1 MSTVDQYVALSRR
14 AVVTT
19 FRQPTAILP
28 AMTFPLLFMA
38 LSSAA
43 FERSTSLPGFPA
55 VDSFLQFLVAT
66 SIVQGTLFGS
76 VAAGTAMATDIENGF
91 FERLIATPSS
101 RTSILAGRVMGAAVL
116 AFVQAWVFMGVATV
130 FGLTV
135 ESGVAGMFLIAFA
148 AAVLGAGVGA
158 IAMSFALRTGSAE
171 AVQGS
176 FPLLFAG
183 LFLSGAFF
191 PRDLMG
197 GWFKTVA
204 GFNPFTYLIE
214 GLRSLVIEGL
224 GFAEFATAFGVA
236 GGIFLAGMLLS
247 SAALRRR
254 LAVAA

>member
-1 MSTVDQYVALSRR
+1 VSTLDQYVALSRR

-43 FERSTSLPGFPA
+43 FERSTNLPGFPE

-91 FERLIATPSS
+91 FERLLAAPSS
-101 RTSILAGRVMGAAVL
+101 RSSILVGRVAGAAVL
-116 AFVQAWVFMGVATV
+116 AFVQAWVFIAVATI

-135 ESGVAGMFLIAFA
+135 ESGVIGMVLISLA
-148 AAVLGAGVGA
+148 AAMLGAGVGA

-191 PRDLMG
+191 PRDLMT

-204 GFNPFTYLIE
+204 GYNPFTYLIE
-214 GLRSLVIEGL
+214 SLRALVIEGL
-224 GFAEFATAFGVA
+224 DGGDFLVAAGVA
-236 GGIFLAGMLLS
+236 GAIFAAGILLS
-247 SAALRRR
+247 NAALRRR
-254 LAVAA
+254 LAVSN

>member
-1 MSTVDQYVALSRR
+1 MTALDQFFALSRR
-14 AVVTT
+14 AIVTT

-38 LSSAA
+38 LTSAA
-43 FERSTSLPGFPA
+43 LDRSTNLPGFPQ
-55 VDSFLQFLVAT
+55 VESFLQFLVAT
-66 SIVQGTLFGS
+66 TIVQGTLFGS

-91 FERLIATPSS
+91 FERLIAAPSS
-101 RTSILAGRVMGAAVL
+101 RTSILAGRVMGAATL
-116 AFVQAWVFMGVATV
+116 AFVQAWLFMGVALL

-135 ESGVAGMFLIAFA
+135 ESGFAGMLLIATA
-148 AAVLGAGVGA
+148 AGVLGAGVGA

-191 PRDLMG
+191 PRDLMD
-197 GWFKTVA
+197 GWFKVVA
-204 GFNPFTYLIE
+204 GYNPFTYLIE
-214 GLRSLVIEGL
+214 GLRTLVIDGL
-224 GFAEFATAFGVA
+224 DAAHFATAL
-236 GGIFLAGMLLS
+236 GIAAAFFAAGMLLS
-247 SAALRRR
+247 GAALRRR

>member
-1 MSTVDQYVALSRR
+1 MSALDQYLALSRR
-14 AVVTT
+14 AIVNT

-43 FERSTSLPGFPA
+43 FERSTNLPGFPP

-66 SIVQGTLFGS
+66 TIVQGTLFGS

-91 FERLIATPSS
+91 FERLVAAPSA
-101 RTSILAGRVMGAAVL
+101 RASILAGRVMGAAVL
-116 AFVQAWVFMGVATV
+116 AFLQAWAFMGVAML

-135 ESGVAGMFLIAFA
+135 ESGLAGMVLISVA

-158 IAMSFALRTGSAE
+158 VAMSFALRTGSAE

-191 PRDLMG
+191 PRDLMD
-197 GWFKTVA
+197 GWFQTVA
-204 GFNPFTYLIE
+204 GYNPFTYLIE
-214 GLRSLVIEGL
+214 GLRTLVIDGL
-224 GFAEFATAFGVA
+224 DAGQFATAIGVA
-236 GGIFLAGMLLS
+236 GAIFAGGMLLS

-254 LAVAA
+254 LAVTA

>member
-1 MSTVDQYVALSRR
+1 MRLS
-14 AVVTT
+14 ATK
-19 FRQPTAILP
+19 
-28 AMTFPLLFMA
+28 
-38 LSSAA
+38 
-43 FERSTSLPGFPA
+43 FERSTRLPGFPE
-55 VDSFLQFLVAT
+55 VDSFLQFLIAT

-91 FERLIATPSS
+91 FERLLAAPSS
-101 RTSILAGRVMGAAVL
+101 RASILVGRVMGAAVL
-116 AFVQAWVFMGVATV
+116 AFVQAWVFMGVAML

-135 ESGVAGMFLIAFA
+135 ESGLVGMLLVALS

-191 PRDLMG
+191 PRALMD

-204 GFNPFTYLIE
+204 GYNPFTYLIE
-214 GLRSLVIEGL
+214 GLRALVIDGL
-224 GFAEFATAFGVA
+224 DLGDFATAIGVA
-236 GGIFLAGMLLS
+236 AAIFVVGMLLS
-247 SAALRRR
+247 NGALRRR

>member
-1 MSTVDQYVALSRR
+1 MKAWDQFLALSRR

-43 FERSTSLPGFPA
+43 FERSTNLPGFPE

-91 FERLIATPSS
+91 FERLIAAPSS
-101 RTSILAGRVMGAAVL
+101 RASILAGRVMGAAVL
-116 AFVQAWVFMGVATV
+116 AFLQAWVFMGVAMI
-130 FGLTV
+130 FGLSV
-135 ESGVAGMFLIAFA
+135 ESGLFGMLLIAMSA
-148 AAVLGAGVGA
+148 GVLGAGVGA

-191 PRDLMG
+191 PRDLMD

-204 GFNPFTYLIE
+204 GYNPFTYLIE
-214 GLRSLVIEGL
+214 GLRSLVIDGL
-224 GFAEFATAFGVA
+224 GAIEFVTAIGVA
-236 GGIFLAGMLLS
+236 AAIFAAGMLLS
-247 SAALRRR
+247 TAALRRR
-254 LAVAA
+254 LAVAS